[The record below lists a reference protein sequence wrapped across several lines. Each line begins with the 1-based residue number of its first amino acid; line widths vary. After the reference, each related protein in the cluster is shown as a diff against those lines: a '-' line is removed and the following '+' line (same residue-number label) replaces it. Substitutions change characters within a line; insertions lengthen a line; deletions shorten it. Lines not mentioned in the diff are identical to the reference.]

1 MRRCLSTAL
10 REMLT
15 PHCVSGGML
24 CFWRDAVGCC
34 SLCAALLSR
43 ATNCAWCFGRWE
55 RRAQSSARR
64 CSQIIR
70 ETSYRQ
76 EPKERTSLWECC
88 HMCWGLSGDR
98 TLHSEL
104 SGEDFRAAHHK
115 LSTRLLRV
123 NETSMYNSSVTTLSI
138 LSSTLES
145 GPPHDNHVS
154 HTSGIIFAC
163 VRLGWVPGWAESQV
177 RLCPSS
183 ASPARTRSTSQSHL
197 VSLVFKTSL

>member
-1 MRRCLSTAL
+1 M
-10 REMLT
+10 
-15 PHCVSGGML
+15 
-24 CFWRDAVGCC
+24 GCC

-55 RRAQSSARR
+55 RRAQSSA
-64 CSQIIR
+64 CGSSQVIR

-104 SGEDFRAAHHK
+104 SGEDFRAVHHK

-123 NETSMYNSSVTTLSI
+123 SETNMYNSSVTTLSI

-145 GPPHDNHVS
+145 GPPHDNRVS

-163 VRLGWVPGWAESQV
+163 VRLGWVPGWALSQQCIPCQGKKYLPV
-177 RLCPSS
+177 PPCLTCF
-183 ASPARTRSTSQSHL
+183 QDF
-197 VSLVFKTSL
+197 SLVFLSPLLPSLTLICFSPITW